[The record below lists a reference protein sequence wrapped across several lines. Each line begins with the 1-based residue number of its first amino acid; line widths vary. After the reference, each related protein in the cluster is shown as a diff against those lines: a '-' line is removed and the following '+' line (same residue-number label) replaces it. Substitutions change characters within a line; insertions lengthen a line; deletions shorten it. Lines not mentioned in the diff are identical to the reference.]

1 VVDKV
6 ALQAV
11 LCTQLEARL
20 AAVEQVAAMARD
32 EASNAETKQEGKYD
46 TRSTEASYLAR
57 GQAWRIVELR
67 ELLLW
72 AQGFDPLRPL
82 IDPVQAQIGAL
93 VQLRGA
99 SDPLVFL
106 APVGGPKLA
115 VAGHEVAVISLRSPL
130 GAAMVG
136 LGEGDSFEVDI
147 PSGLC
152 VYEIEAVW

>member
-1 VVDKV
+1 
-6 ALQAV
+6 
-11 LCTQLEARL
+11 
-20 AAVEQVAAMARD
+20 MARD
-32 EASNAETKQEGKYD
+32 EASNSETKQEGKYD

-72 AQGFDPLRPL
+72 AQGFDPSAPL
-82 IDPVQAQIGAL
+82 PEPAQARIGAL

-99 SDPLVFL
+99 SDPLIFL
-106 APVGGPKLA
+106 APVGGPKL
-115 VAGHEVAVISLRSPL
+115 VVDGHEVAVISLRSPL

-136 LGEGDSFEVDI
+136 LGAGDSFEVAI

-152 VYEIEAVW
+152 AYEIEDAW